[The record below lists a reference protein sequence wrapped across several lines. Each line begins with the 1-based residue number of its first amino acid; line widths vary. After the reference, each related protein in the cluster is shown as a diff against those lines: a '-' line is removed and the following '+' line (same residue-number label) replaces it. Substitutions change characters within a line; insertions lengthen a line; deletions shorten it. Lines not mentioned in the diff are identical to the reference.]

1 MKKLKEMGVSVLL
14 HTSIRITKKEYGDFD
29 HIIAMDTSNLI
40 NFDRILNGYLEKKIR
55 KLLSFV
61 GKDDDITDHWY
72 TLETLT
78 QTTISQFI
86 DI

>member
-1 MKKLKEMGVSVLL
+1 
-14 HTSIRITKKEYGDFD
+14 
-29 HIIAMDTSNLI
+29 MDINNLI
-40 NFDRILNGYLEKKIR
+40 NFDRILNGDLEKKIR

-61 GKDDDITDHWY
+61 GKDGDITDHWY
-72 TLETLT
+72 TMEALT

>member
-1 MKKLKEMGVSVLL
+1 MGVSVLL
-14 HTSIRITKKEYGDFD
+14 HTSIRITNKEYGDLD
-29 HIIAMDTSNLI
+29 HIIAMDINNLI
-40 NFDRILNGYLEKKIR
+40 NFDRILNGDLEKKIR

-61 GKDDDITDHWY
+61 GKDGDITDHWY
-72 TLETLT
+72 TMEALT